1 SFKMTETQITRL
13 INSGALDSLYSSRNS
28 MRATIKTALQ
38 YAELVRDDKGQI
50 SIGISSITPPEMI
63 KEYDDPLENLNLEYE
78 TIGLML
84 SDNILEYKKDL
95 IRAKKAT
102 PINLLQ
108 NREAATIVGIVK
120 SKKVIKTKK
129 GSSMAFIK
137 MFDQSG
143 DVEITVFPSLFED
156 KNSLLE
162 KNNILVIEGRVEIR
176 DGEKNFLA
184 KNIELL
190 EA

>member
-1 SFKMTETQITRL
+1 
-13 INSGALDSLYSSRNS
+13 
-28 MRATIKTALQ
+28 
-38 YAELVRDDKGQI
+38 
-50 SIGISSITPPEMI
+50 
-63 KEYDDPLENLNLEYE
+63 
-78 TIGLML
+78 ML